1 MPRPELLLIPNLLSL
16 SRVLLTPVIGYF
28 LWRND
33 PLSTAICLLLLVV
46 AGITDALDGYYARRL
61 NLTSKL
67 GLILDPLA
75 DKLFAAVLVVE
86 LILFRNFPVWLAV
99 AIIGRDLLI
108 GFAGLAILGRRKIT
122 MASNLTGK
130 YTFFSIVILIGF
142 SILSFQSGVKF
153 VAVLTLLLLVA
164 SLAIYTRVMIRLLHG
179 VAPRVFHDRP
189 LFEALRIGTTVV
201 LLVIC
206 VVFFV
211 MEKILG
217 KYPLPW

>member
-33 PLSTAICLLLLVV
+33 PLGTAICLLLLVV
-46 AGITDALDGYYARRL
+46 AGITDALDGYFARRL

-86 LILFRNFPVWLAV
+86 LILFRNFPIWLAV

-108 GFAGLAILGRRKIT
+108 GFAGLVILGRRKIT

-142 SILSFQSGVKF
+142 SILSFESGLKF

-179 VAPRVFHDRP
+179 VAPRVFQDRP
-189 LFEALRIGTTVV
+189 LYQTLRLGSIV
-201 LLVIC
+201 LVLVIC
-206 VVFFV
+206 VIFFV
-211 MEKILG
+211 MEKVQG
-217 KYPLPW
+217 NYPLPW

>member
-33 PLSTAICLLLLVV
+33 PFSTAICLLLLVV

-61 NLTSKL
+61 KLTSKL

-75 DKLFAAVLVVE
+75 DKIFAAVLIGE
-86 LILFRNFPVWLAV
+86 LILFRNFPVWLAA

-108 GFAGLAILGRRKIT
+108 GCVGLAILGRRRIT

-130 YTFFSIVILIGF
+130 YTFFSIVVLIGF
-142 SILSFQSGVKF
+142 SILSFESGVKF
-153 VAVLTLLLLVA
+153 VAIITLLLLA
-164 SLAIYTRVMIRLLHG
+164 GSLINYARAMIRLLHG
-179 VAPRVFHDRP
+179 VEPRVFHDRP
-189 LFEALRIGTTVV
+189 LFQALRIGTTAV
-201 LLVIC
+201 LLAIC

-217 KYPLPW
+217 KYPLLW